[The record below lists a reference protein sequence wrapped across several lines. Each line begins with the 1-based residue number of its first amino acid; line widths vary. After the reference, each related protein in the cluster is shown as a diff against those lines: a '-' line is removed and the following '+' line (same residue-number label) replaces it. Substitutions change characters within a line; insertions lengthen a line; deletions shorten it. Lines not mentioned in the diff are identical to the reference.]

1 MRYIKCQIM
10 ELNKIFKTSLLRVRD
25 EFKYVL
31 KFHMSG
37 FQYTGCPEEI
47 PLLIEFLVGI
57 N

>member
-1 MRYIKCQIM
+1 M